1 MFLII
6 AQNNFGFIFSSYV
19 EGREQKYSSLNFM
32 FSVAFQVAKIW
43 MFFRKKIFVVQVWK
57 WFSGGNSSLEA
68 LSVWFSNSIL
78 YGLEESRELKDLIWW
93 VLG

>member
-43 MFFRKKIFVVQVWK
+43 MFFRKKFLWCK
-57 WFSGGNSSLEA
+57 FGNDSQAEI
-68 LSVWFSNSIL
+68 VP
-78 YGLEESRELKDLIWW
+78 
-93 VLG
+93 